1 MGLFDAFGVGG
12 GDLSIQVQF
21 PQVQAGAV
29 LNGMVTF
36 AAGRRGQ
43 QITNIRVTL
52 NCTTQQFVN
61 GQQQGRSEA
70 VAPPMVV
77 SGAFSAQPGQHYQFP
92 FQVQVPP
99 SAFSSQ
105 PNAVSYR
112 VHASADIDGEVDPG
126 AGQDIQVM
134 GTPMGMHPGMQ
145 PGMMQPGM
153 MPMGGPQPGW
163 DPNAGMHGGTFQH
176 GVEHPHGMGYD
187 KAAAMKGGYDPGYDK
202 AAAMKG
208 GYDPGYDKAAAMKGG
223 YDPGYDKAA
232 AMKGGYDPGYD
243 KAAAMKGG
251 YDPGYAQGGFAP
263 GSRAQ
268 AQWTDGGWYG
278 VTVLQQQGQQ
288 VLVQWDDG
296 TPPSWVGLHQVAL

>member
-1 MGLFDAFGVGG
+1 
-12 GDLSIQVQF
+12 
-21 PQVQAGAV
+21 V

-36 AAGRRGQ
+36 AAGRRAQ

-99 SAFSSQ
+99 SAYSSQ

-134 GTPMGMHPGMQ
+134 GTPMGMHPGMMQ

-163 DPNAGMHGGTFQH
+163 DPNAGMHGGTYSH

-223 YDPGYDKAA
+223 YDPGYDKAMA
-232 AMKGGYDPGYD
+232 AKGGYDPGYD

-251 YDPGYAQGGFAP
+251 YDPGYAKAAAMKGGYDPGYAQQGGFAP

>member
-187 KAAAMKGGYDPGYDK
+187 KAAAMKGGYDPGY
-202 AAAMKG
+202 AQ
-208 GYDPGYDKAAAMKGG
+208 
-223 YDPGYDKAA
+223 
-232 AMKGGYDPGYD
+232 
-243 KAAAMKGG
+243 
-251 YDPGYAQGGFAP
+251 QGGFAP

>member
-36 AAGRRGQ
+36 AAGRRAQ

-99 SAFSSQ
+99 SAYSSQ

-134 GTPMGMHPGMQ
+134 GTPMGMHPGMMQ

-163 DPNAGMHGGTFQH
+163 DPNAGMHGGTYSH

-208 GYDPGYDKAAAMKGG
+208 GYDPGYAQ
-223 YDPGYDKAA
+223 
-232 AMKGGYDPGYD
+232 
-243 KAAAMKGG
+243 
-251 YDPGYAQGGFAP
+251 QGGFAP